1 MDTTTLA
8 VEVSADDVEDADA
21 LVVALLSDWMDAGRD
36 PTALVVAMAD
46 IVNDI
51 SQECGQRIH

>member
-36 PTALVVAMAD
+36 PSAMVIAMAQ
-46 IVNDI
+46 VVQDI
-51 SQECGQRIH
+51 SQECGERIH